1 MNEAQT
7 EERTNS
13 ERALLRTV
21 HCALC
26 VYEGYSDRCT
36 VHAQGTRYTLHPTLY
51 WRTYAE
57 TWSTGTK
64 NVVLSTVPLLLEYV
78 A

>member
-36 VHAQGTRYTLHPTLY
+36 VHAQGTRYTLH
-51 WRTYAE
+51 
-57 TWSTGTK
+57 STGGHTRRLG
-64 NVVLSTVPLLLEYV
+64 VLVPKTLF
-78 A
+78 